1 MQQLELSKYY
11 IQKNDNELIFEDIQI
26 LTDILKYHS
35 DLYYNKE
42 SPIISDFEYDNLFK
56 KLQLLEQRF
65 NIDEKEIF
73 WVWSDVSSSSFSKV
87 KHSRP
92 MISLDNTY
100 NETDLKDFDERIK
113 KILDQKF
120 FDIEYILEFKFDWLW
135 VELIYDNWELIQ
147 AITRW
152 NWIEWEDVTLNVK
165 TIKNIPKNI
174 DYKEHLEIR
183 WEVVMP
189 ISAFEEYN
197 ENAIKLWQKVFS
209 NPRNAAS
216 WSLRLLDYSETQKRN
231 LKFFAYDI
239 ANMQEYVNNQIYI
252 SNSLFKF
259 ASSNNKSSSSN
270 SFSWREKENQ
280 KCPSTSG
287 EGLGVRTKTYFETII
302 SLKNMWFEISSYFKK
317 AKNINEIINFI
328 ENFGDV
334 KNTIDFDIDWL
345 VLKTNDLSLWQDI
358 GFTAH
363 HPRYAIAYKFP
374 AEILTTRILS
384 VEHQVWRT
392 WTITPVANLEPISIW
407 WVIVKRATLH
417 NYDEI
422 KNLKIKVW
430 SNVFIKRAWEVIP
443 KIIWLAEEIP
453 PPSGTPF
460 NKGREKEEDKKDLS
474 LDFSFNI
481 PNSPFFKGG
490 QGGLKEITPPEFCPS
505 CGVTL
510 LKDDDKVRFYC
521 PNHLNCREQ
530 VKQKIINSVWKW
542 WLNIDWLWSEQVE
555 LFLEKWFINDL
566 SDIFELENKKD
577 LILALPWYKE
587 KSVNNLLNAINNAKN
602 QDIVNFLVAL
612 NIFGIWKQSAK
623 ELSKIIN
630 SWDDLLNFNVS
641 VESLALLKDI
651 WEETAKNI
659 YNYFNNILNKEL
671 LNKLSKHINITFKQ
685 EVNSWK
691 YFWKKVCITWSFE
704 NYSRDDLIKMLE
716 NNWWSFVSSV
726 SKNTDFLLAW
736 EKAWS
741 KLQKATELWIKIL
754 TLEEFLL

>member
-11 IQKNDNELIFEDIQI
+11 LQKNDNELIFEDIQI
-26 LTDILKYHS
+26 LTDLLKYHS

-113 KILDQKF
+113 KILDQKD

-239 ANMQEYVNNQIYI
+239 ANMQEYV
-252 SNSLFKF
+252 
-259 ASSNNKSSSSN
+259 
-270 SFSWREKENQ
+270 
-280 KCPSTSG
+280 TSPLTHLPTERG
-287 EGLGVRTKTYFETII
+287 IKTYFETII

-392 WTITPVANLEPISIW
+392 GTITPVANLEPISIW

-443 KIIWLAEEIP
+443 KIIWLAEENT
-453 PPSGTPF
+453 S
-460 NKGREKEEDKKDLS
+460 
-474 LDFSFNI
+474 I
-481 PNSPFFKGG
+481 PNPFYPQGVSIDPPKEKGD
-490 QGGLKEITPPEFCPS
+490 LEITPPEFCPS
-505 CGVTL
+505 CGTTL

-542 WLNIDWLWSEQVE
+542 WLNIDGLWSEQVE

-566 SDIFELENKKD
+566 SDVFELENKKD

-716 NNWWSFVSSV
+716 NNWWSFVSTV

-741 KLQKATELWIKIL
+741 KLQKAIELWIKIL